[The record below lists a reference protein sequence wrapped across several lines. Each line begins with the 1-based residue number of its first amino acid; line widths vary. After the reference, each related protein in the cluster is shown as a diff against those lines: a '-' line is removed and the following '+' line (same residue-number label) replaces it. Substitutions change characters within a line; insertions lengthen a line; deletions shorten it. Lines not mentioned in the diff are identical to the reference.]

1 MLIFHSF
8 NIVRSVAGRVLLIHS
23 LSIMAATHSLWALAP
38 AAPTSGFAWQIKGT
52 WQIEGKGRPIQ
63 TGDAVE
69 PGALLRPDPA
79 ATRHSIVILLPDG
92 QSVGYSC
99 FTVNDCARGF
109 RVPDLYRAPEP
120 FAVDMLARVRSV
132 LIRGDLGFS
141 AASDAHLPTDLPRDE
156 ILAVLGPGN
165 QVNVKGL
172 AAKLP
177 DGHFTYDLRPIY
189 PSRQTQFHVLLVKN
203 GPSIN
208 LRLPSTGLY
217 FVTIDDDENN
227 PRIRLFLAVVSPA
240 QEASFR
246 KSFNDAKEHM
256 AHWND
261 DWNNDFGGWPIH
273 DFQWAFLESLITQ
286 PQPASDFRS
295 TATAHGATAR
305 ELAGSQSAATGRP
318 THGVTAEPTFSPQ
331 AGLLVGA
338 ADIVLRSQTPDAI
351 IHYTV
356 DTSEPNASSPVYR
369 APIVIKHAGLVIKAF
384 AAAKGE
390 KDSAVVTGSFRI
402 GG

>member
-1 MLIFHSF
+1 MLSFHPF
-8 NIVRSVAGRVLLIHS
+8 NFGRLMARGVLFCQ
-23 LSIMAATHSLWALAP
+23 LSILASVPSLWALNAPAP
-38 AAPTSGFAWQIKGT
+38 AAGVAWQIKGT
-52 WQIEGKGRPIQ
+52 WQTEGKGRPIQ

-69 PGALLRPDPA
+69 PGALLRPDLA
-79 ATRHSIVILLPDG
+79 ATRHSIVLLLPDG

-99 FTVNDCARGF
+99 FTAEDCARGF

-132 LIRGDLGFS
+132 LVRGDLGFS
-141 AASDAHLPTDLPRDE
+141 AASDAHLPSDLPRDE
-156 ILAVLGPGN
+156 ILTVLGPDN
-165 QVNVKGL
+165 QANVKGL

-177 DGHFTYDLRPIY
+177 NGHFTYDIRPLY
-189 PSRQTQFHVLLVKN
+189 PSRQSQFHVLLEKN
-203 GPSIN
+203 GPAIN

-217 FVTIDDDENN
+217 VVTIDDNEND

-240 QEASFR
+240 QEANFR

-273 DFQWAFLESLITQ
+273 DFQWAFLESLVTQ
-286 PQPASDFRS
+286 LQPASVSR
-295 TATAHGATAR
+295 G
-305 ELAGSQSAATGRP
+305 AATGRGV
-318 THGVTAEPTFSPQ
+318 THKELVSSQSEASGRLVHGVTAEPTFSPQ
-331 AGLLVGA
+331 AGLLPGA
-338 ADIVLRSQTPDAI
+338 ANIMLQSQTPDAI
-351 IHYTV
+351 IRYTV
-356 DTSEPNASSPVYR
+356 DTSEPSANSPVYR

-384 AAAKGE
+384 AAAKGQ

-402 GG
+402 RD